1 MQQGLPMRERP
12 LAACRGA
19 GHLPDVNAPRVTFL
33 VSALLVGCPSPP
45 SRVTPDRVLF
55 IGNSYTYVNDL
66 PGLFAG
72 LARKGGHPVV
82 VDMVAPS
89 GWTLAEHASSPETAA
104 RIRGT
109 TWSFVVLQEQSL
121 VPALAP
127 ARIAGMYPAVRRL
140 TRSIRS
146 LGAEPV
152 LLLTWGT
159 RAGMADQGFAD
170 YPSMQAALT
179 EGYLT
184 IAAELDLRVAAVGEA
199 WEAAMAQDPALPLW
213 DSDGEHPA
221 LAGSYLAACVL
232 YATLFHQSPEGL
244 PGPRELP
251 RGAARQVQA
260 VAARTVL
267 SAAARWH
274 LH

>member
-12 LAACRGA
+12 LAAGRGA
-19 GHLPDVNAPRVTFL
+19 GHLRDVSASRVTFL
-33 VSALLVGCPSPP
+33 VSALLVGCSPP
-45 SRVTPDRVLF
+45 PPRAAPDRVLF
-55 IGNSYTYVNDL
+55 IGNSYTYVNNL
-66 PGLFAG
+66 PGVFAG
-72 LARKGGHPVV
+72 LAREGGHPVV

-121 VPALAP
+121 VPAFAP
-127 ARIAGMYPAVRRL
+127 ARTAGMYPAVRRL

-152 LLLTWGT
+152 LLLTWG
-159 RAGMADQGFAD
+159 RREGIADHGFPD
-170 YPSMQAALT
+170 FPSMQAALT

-184 IAAELDLRVAAVGEA
+184 IATELDLRVAAAGEA
-199 WEAAMAQDPALPLW
+199 WKAAMAQDPTLPLW
-213 DSDGEHPA
+213 DSDGGHPA
-221 LAGSYLAACVL
+221 FAGSYLAACVL

-244 PGPRELP
+244 PGPKELP
-251 RGAARQVQA
+251 RGVARKLQALAAS
-260 VAARTVL
+260 TVL
-267 SAAARWH
+267 SDAARWH